1 MLEFFGWLQNSEM
14 STWVRE
20 APTVWAFATV
30 LTLHTFGMGI
40 LVGASSVISLRI
52 LGIGRGIPLGPMQTM
67 FRMIW
72 FGFWLNAVTGSVL
85 FCVDA
90 VSLGTSALFMVKL
103 LLVALGIV
111 TIVMIRRNV
120 WGNGPDPVVVSS
132 KAKLLAGASLA
143 VWIAAITAG
152 RLLAYVGRGTA

>member
-1 MLEFFGWLQNSEM
+1 MIEFFGWLQDSEM

-30 LTLHTFGMGI
+30 LTLHTFGMGV
-40 LVGASSVISLRI
+40 LVGASSVISLRV
-52 LGIGRGIPLGPMQTM
+52 LGIGCGIPLGPMQTM
-67 FRMIW
+67 LRMMW

-111 TIVMIRRNV
+111 MIVMIRRNV
-120 WGNGPDPVVVSS
+120 WGGRPGPVVVSS
-132 KAKLLAGASLA
+132 NAKLLAGASLA

-152 RLLAYVGRGTA
+152 RLLAYVGKGTA

>member
-1 MLEFFGWLQNSEM
+1 MIEFFGWLQNSEM

-20 APTVWAFATV
+20 APTVWAFATI
-30 LTLHTFGMGI
+30 LTLHTFGMGV
-40 LVGASSVISLRI
+40 LVGASSVISLRV

-67 FRMIW
+67 FRMMW

-111 TIVMIRRNV
+111 MIVMIRRNV
-120 WGNGPDPVVVSS
+120 WGGRPGPVVVSS
-132 KAKLLAGASLA
+132 NAKLLAGASLA

-152 RLLAYVGRGTA
+152 RLLAYVGKGTA